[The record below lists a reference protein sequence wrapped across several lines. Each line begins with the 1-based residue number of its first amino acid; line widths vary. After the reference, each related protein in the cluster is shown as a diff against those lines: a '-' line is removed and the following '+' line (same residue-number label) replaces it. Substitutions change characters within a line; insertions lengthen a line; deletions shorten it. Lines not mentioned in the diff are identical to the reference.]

1 MKEKLN
7 ISTVKSISQNIQTGL
22 IEVLD
27 GNNYVVWQKYYKDR
41 VSCDNAF
48 LILSKK
54 LDEELSRRH
63 DNIKEVQ
70 NDQ

>member
-1 MKEKLN
+1 MKDKLD

-27 GNNYVVWQKYYKDR
+27 VNNYVVWQKYYKDR

-48 LILSKK
+48 VILSKK
-54 LDEELSRRH
+54 LNGELKRRNKLK
-63 DNIKEVQ
+63 D
-70 NDQ
+70 